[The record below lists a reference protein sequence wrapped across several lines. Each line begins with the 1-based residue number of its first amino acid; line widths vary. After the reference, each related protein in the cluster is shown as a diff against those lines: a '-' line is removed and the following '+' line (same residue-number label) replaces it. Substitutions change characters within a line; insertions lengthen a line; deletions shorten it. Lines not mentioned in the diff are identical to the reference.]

1 MRRPLYLF
9 FRARFWAAAL
19 GSLLAVSCGDDPARP
34 TPIPTPDPLALTC
47 PAAVTQMSPTGQP
60 LAVRYGSATAAGGT
74 PPVQIT
80 CAPAN
85 DALFPIGR
93 TTVTCNGSDSRG
105 QTASCGFTVTVTS
118 PPMLSLTQY
127 VAFGDSIT
135 AGEITVIGEG
145 GFHTLQVIDSLSYP
159 TDLRQSLSGRYPAQN
174 IGVANQGVKGEI
186 TSLGLARLPGVLGQG
201 YQVLLLV
208 EGANDISNATD
219 AQVLS
224 ALTNIRAMV
233 RLAKGR
239 GQRVFLGTLPPENP
253 FTCFN
258 PCRAGGYAQLSS
270 YNLGLQAIASSEG
283 VGFVDVFTAFHGD
296 VTTLIGPDG
305 LHPTAAGYRV
315 MADAFFNAIKNAYEV
330 PGSSLTTSSP
340 PAPFFAI
347 PRRR

>member
-1 MRRPLYLF
+1 M
-9 FRARFWAAAL
+9 
-19 GSLLAVSCGDDPARP
+19 
-34 TPIPTPDPLALTC
+34 
-47 PAAVTQMSPTGQP
+47 
-60 LAVRYGSATAAGGT
+60 
-74 PPVQIT
+74 

-93 TTVTCNGSDSRG
+93 TTVTCNGADSRG
-105 QTASCGFTVTVTS
+105 VTASCAFTVTVTS
-118 PPMLSLTQY
+118 PPMLTLTQY
-127 VAFGDSIT
+127 IAFGDSLT

-145 GFHTLQVIDSLSYP
+145 GFHTLQVVDSVSYP
-159 TDLRQSLSGRYPAQN
+159 TDLRQSLSSRYLAET
-174 IGVANQGVKGEI
+174 IGVANQGVKGET
-186 TSLGLARLPGVLGQG
+186 TSDGLRRLPGVLGQG
-201 YQVLLLV
+201 IQVLLLV

-224 ALTNIRAMV
+224 ALTNVRSMV

-239 GQRVFLGTLPPENP
+239 GLRVFLGTLPPENP

-258 PCRAGGYAQLSS
+258 PCRAGGYAQLPS
-270 YNLGLQAIASSEG
+270 YNIGLQAIASSEG

-315 MADAFFNAIKNAYEV
+315 MADAFFNAIRNAFET
-330 PGSSLTTSSP
+330 PGSSLTTESLK
-340 PAPFFAI
+340 APSFAI

>member
-1 MRRPLYLF
+1 MRRPLCLF
-9 FRARFWAAAL
+9 LRVRFWAAA
-19 GSLLAVSCGDDPARP
+19 GSILAVGCGDPPARP
-34 TPIPTPDPLALTC
+34 TPVPTPDPLALTC
-47 PAAVTQMSPTGQP
+47 PASVTQLSPTGQP
-60 LAVRYGSATAAGGT
+60 LAVRFGSATATGGT
-74 PPVQIT
+74 PPVQIA
-80 CAPAN
+80 CQPAN
-85 DALFPIGR
+85 DSMFAVGR
-93 TTVTCNGSDSRG
+93 TTVTCNGADSRG
-105 QTASCGFTVTVTS
+105 VTASCAFTVTVTS
-118 PPMLSLTQY
+118 PPTISLTQY

-145 GFHTLQVIDSLSYP
+145 GFHTLQVVDALSYP
-159 TDLRQSLSGRYPAQN
+159 TDLRGTLSARYTAQT

-186 TSLGLARLPGVLGQG
+186 TADGLRRLPGVLGQG

-224 ALTNIRAMV
+224 ALANIRAMV

-258 PCRAGGYAQLSS
+258 PCRAGGYAQLPS

-283 VGFVDVFTAFHGD
+283 VGFVDVFTQFHGD

-340 PAPFFAI
+340 TAPFFAI